1 MYFIL
6 FYIWGDFMNRG
17 FKEILK
23 GYDYTLII
31 TPIVL
36 AAFGIIMIYSASMVL
51 AVAEDFNAN
60 HYLIRQ
66 LLWFVIGLVGFFVM
80 SLFPYKYFRNLSN
93 LIALTSFI
101 LLLLVILIGDEAFHA
116 IRSFRILGFNIQPS
130 EFVKLG
136 LIIFIAKSYSTEQL
150 VKGSFLKKVMFPLA
164 IAGILVTMVIFQPD
178 LGTSFIIVF
187 AIGTIVF
194 ASGIR
199 FRQIIFL
206 LTVSIMAIIAIIPF
220 FVTDKRISRI
230 TGAYHPFLDPDDTG
244 QHLIQSYLAISGGGL
259 SGEGL
264 GQSVQKLGY
273 LWGAHNDF
281 IMAVIVE
288 ELGVIGVFVVIGL
301 LATIVIRGLYIATKC
316 QDSFGS
322 LIAIGISAMVGIQAF
337 VNMGAISG
345 ILPITGVTLPFI
357 SYGGSSLLVLMLS
370 MGILN
375 NIARSVKIRET
386 EPRIKE
392 ALPINDNRNR
402 REKTW

>member
-1 MYFIL
+1 MDKGF
-6 FYIWGDFMNRG
+6 RG
-17 FKEILK
+17 ILK

-51 AVAEDFNAN
+51 AVAEGFNAN
-60 HYLIRQ
+60 HYFLRQ
-66 LLWFVIGLVGFFVM
+66 SFWFAIGLVGFFVL
-80 SLFPYKYFRNLSN
+80 SVFPYKYFRNLSN
-93 LIALTSFI
+93 LIALISFI
-101 LLLLVILIGDEAFHA
+101 LLLLVIIKGDEAFNA

-136 LIIFIAKSYSTEQL
+136 LIIYLAKSFSTQQL
-150 VKGSFLKKVMFPLA
+150 VKGNFLKAVMFPLTV
-164 IAGILVTMVIFQPD
+164 AGALITMVVFQPD
-178 LGTSFIIVF
+178 LGTSFIILF
-187 AIGTIVF
+187 SIATIII

-206 LTVSIMAIIAIIPF
+206 LTIAVMAVIAIIPF
-220 FVTDKRISRI
+220 FMTDKRISRF
-230 TGAYHPFLDPDDTG
+230 TGAYKPFLDPDDSG
-244 QHLIQSYLAISGGGL
+244 QHLIQSYVAISGGGL

-281 IMAVIVE
+281 IMAVIIE

-322 LIAIGISAMVGIQAF
+322 LIALGISAMIGVQAF

-375 NIARSVKIRET
+375 NIARSVKNNET
-386 EPRIKE
+386 EPKIKE
-392 ALPINDNRNR
+392 SLPINDYRNR
-402 REKTW
+402 REKTWTN

>member
-1 MYFIL
+1 MSKGF
-6 FYIWGDFMNRG
+6 RG
-17 FKEILK
+17 ILK

-51 AVAEDFNAN
+51 AVVEGFNAN

-66 LLWFVIGLVGFFVM
+66 LLWFIIGLIGFFVM
-80 SLFPYKYFRNLSN
+80 SVFPYKYFRNLSN
-93 LIALTSFI
+93 LIALISFI
-101 LLLLVILIGDEAFHA
+101 LLMLVILIGDEAFHA
-116 IRSFRILGFNIQPS
+116 VRSFRLFGFNIQPS

-136 LIIFIAKSYSTEQL
+136 LIIFLAKSFSTEQL
-150 VKGSFLKKVMFPLA
+150 VKGDFLKSVMFPLG
-164 IAGILVTMVIFQPD
+164 IAGILITMVIFQPD
-178 LGTSFIIVF
+178 LGTSSIILVTIT
-187 AIGTIVF
+187 AIIF
-194 ASGIR
+194 SSGIR

-206 LTVSIMAIIAIIPF
+206 ATVSLTAVISLIPF
-220 FVTDKRISRI
+220 FITDKRISRF
-230 TGAYHPFLDPDDTG
+230 TGAYQPFLDPDNTG

-288 ELGVIGVFVVIGL
+288 ELGAIGVFVVIGL
-301 LATIVIRGLYIATKC
+301 LATIVLRGLYIATRC

-322 LIAIGISAMVGIQAF
+322 LIAIGISVMIGFQAF

-357 SYGGSSLLVLMLS
+357 SYGGSSLLVVMLS

-375 NIARSVKIRET
+375 NIARTVKIRET
-386 EPRIKE
+386 EPKIKE
-392 ALPINDNRNR
+392 ELPINDYRNR
-402 REKTW
+402 RENTWSN